1 MRECIFCGATSDI
14 TREHIWADWLKEYI
28 AKDIDGYQAA
38 TITINQPGVAS
49 TVREKKIS
57 GDPRS
62 RKVKCVCGSCNN
74 GWMSQLQERAK
85 PLVLSLIEGCQIEF
99 TKAKC
104 ELLSAWIA
112 MSVMCSEYS
121 DRSRVA
127 IRPLD
132 RKRLFES
139 HKPPTTN
146 WRIWI
151 GRFERQKTQ
160 AIKINPN
167 NAVYRYNCGNAY

>member
-38 TITINQPGVAS
+38 TITINQPSVAS

-62 RKVKCVCGSCNN
+62 RKAKCVCGSCNN

-85 PLVLSLIEGCQIEF
+85 PLVLSLIEGCQIEGQMR
-99 TKAKC
+99 
-104 ELLSAWIA
+104 IA
-112 MSVMCSEYS
+112 QRVDSDVGYVFRVFRSQPRSHPTARSET
-121 DRSRVA
+121 
-127 IRPLD
+127 PL
-132 RKRLFES
+132 
-139 HKPPTTN
+139 
-146 WRIWI
+146 
-151 GRFERQKTQ
+151 
-160 AIKINPN
+160 
-167 NAVYRYNCGNAY
+167 